1 MLECKFKIVGLDC
14 WDIAWKCLWTWSILA
29 QLAVDPRLL
38 ALPRKTTTT
47 IIIMPG
53 KVTEIKR
60 NWPGGTLNVK
70 VSSNFGLSS
79 PERILVRCLLLR
91 VGSNMS
97 RTCECCVP
105 PRSFVGISRASCT
118 VTDIRPTSPDEREL
132 ATTGAVSPTSYH
144 IISYRK
150 PWTTEPSPSKKV
162 TRARDRT
169 IIGSVW
175 MIVYLCY
182 F

>member
-1 MLECKFKIVGLDC
+1 
-14 WDIAWKCLWTWSILA
+14 
-29 QLAVDPRLL
+29 
-38 ALPRKTTTT
+38 
-47 IIIMPG
+47 
-53 KVTEIKR
+53 
-60 NWPGGTLNVK
+60 VK

-132 ATTGAVSPTSYH
+132 ATTAQYVSPTLAADISGSMISEWRRVRA
-144 IISYRK
+144 IISNGSHPVLTKTSVLYR
-150 PWTTEPSPSKKV
+150 PMVCLFLPFDFLPLGVAPFLLLVHE
-162 TRARDRT
+162 
-169 IIGSVW
+169 
-175 MIVYLCY
+175 
-182 F
+182 